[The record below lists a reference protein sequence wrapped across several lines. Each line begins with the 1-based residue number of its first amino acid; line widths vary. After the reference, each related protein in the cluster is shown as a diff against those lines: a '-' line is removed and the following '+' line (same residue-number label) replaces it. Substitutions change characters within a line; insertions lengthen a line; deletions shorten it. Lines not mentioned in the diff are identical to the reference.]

1 MGAAGVTAHY
11 GLRKLNN
18 NEPFSTDGQQFT
30 LADRDEID
38 RLLYM
43 GAQGHHHDGA
53 GISQANPS
61 SAGSL
66 AVGTAGTIP
75 AGITTNYAYTWVDAN
90 GFETAPSPAV
100 SQTLPAQL
108 PTLGAPALVPAIGSG
123 TLPPGPY
130 FYALTAYTNNVNT
143 QETALGVM
151 ATTTLSSSG
160 NITIQ
165 FPTLPAGTTGVNV
178 YRRDPAGTNFL
189 YITSVPISGGT
200 PTSWQDTGSIAE
212 NCNRF
217 GPNTN
222 TTNANNSITFTLPVA
237 VPPGFTW
244 NLYRTL
250 NILDWSDSLLASI
263 TTTNGGTVIT
273 SFVDTGIAAQ
283 GGQPPSSTE
292 LISSPS
298 KVLLTGG
305 AEVQGLLPASM
316 IDFGNASL
324 FPFALSFS
332 FAGSVVP
339 TTGTTCWVNPFPNA
353 VIVSAQASLG
363 RSSSPSSQPVIA
375 DVLKGTGLS
384 PVYTSIYS
392 GATPNP
398 KPQVPVGKQVGNS
411 APPNVTTLSAGDS
424 LSVDIDQSGGG
435 ATPTDHD
442 LTVTIYLLVGT
453 PGASTTTPIWA
464 FQDITTASANL
475 AAGTWA
481 VCAPLSGTTA
491 LHLPAGPG
499 SGTLP
504 VRVEFANN
512 SNNTT
517 TLTVQTTDGSTITY
531 SGATS
536 TSLTLTE
543 QGVIRDFTWDSVNNT
558 WRVS

>member
-11 GLRKLNN
+11 GLRKLNT
-18 NEPFSTDGQQFT
+18 NEPFSTNGQQFT

-43 GAQGHHHDGA
+43 GAQGHHHNGA
-53 GISQANPS
+53 GISQANPNA
-61 SAGSL
+61 AGTIQ
-66 AVGTAGTIP
+66 VGTSGTIP
-75 AGITTNYAYTWVDAN
+75 AGLTANYEYTWVDSN
-90 GFETAPSPAV
+90 GFETAPSPIA
-100 SQTLPAQL
+100 STTLPAQL
-108 PTLGAPALVPAIGSG
+108 PTLGAPALVPDTSTG

-151 ATTTLSSSG
+151 GTATLSSNG
-160 NITIQ
+160 NITIN
-165 FPTLPAGTTGVNV
+165 FPTLPAGTTGVNI

-200 PTSWQDTGSIAE
+200 PTSFQDTGSIAE

-222 TTNANNSITFTLPVA
+222 TSNGNNSITFTLPVA
-237 VPPGFTW
+237 VPAGFTW
-244 NLYRTL
+244 NLYRSF
-250 NILDWSDSLLASI
+250 NVSDWSSSLLASI
-263 TTTNGGTVIT
+263 TQTSGGSVVT
-273 SFVDTGIAAQ
+273 SFVDTGIATQ
-283 GGQPPSSTE
+283 GTQPPVSTE

-298 KVLLTGG
+298 KVLMTGG

-316 IDFGNASL
+316 IDFTNANL
-324 FPFALSFS
+324 FPFAVSFA

-363 RSSSPSSQPVIA
+363 RSSSPASQPVIA
-375 DVLKGTGLS
+375 DVLKGTGQN
-384 PVYTSIYS
+384 PTYTSIYS

-398 KPQVPVGKQVGNS
+398 KPQVNVGKQVGNA
-411 APPNVTTLSAGDS
+411 APPNITSLAAGDS
-424 LSVDIDQSGGG
+424 LSVDIDQAGGG

-453 PGASTTTPIWA
+453 PGASTTSPIWA
-464 FQDITTASANL
+464 FQDITTASATL
-475 AAGTWA
+475 AAGVWA
-481 VCAPLSGTTA
+481 VCSPLSGTTA
-491 LHLPAGPG
+491 LNLPANPG
-499 SGTLP
+499 GGTLP
-504 VRVEFANN
+504 IRVEFANN
-512 SNNTT
+512 SSGTT

-531 SGATS
+531 SGAVS
-536 TSLTLTE
+536 ASLTLTE
-543 QGVIRDFTWDSVNNT
+543 QGVIRDFTWDSVNST